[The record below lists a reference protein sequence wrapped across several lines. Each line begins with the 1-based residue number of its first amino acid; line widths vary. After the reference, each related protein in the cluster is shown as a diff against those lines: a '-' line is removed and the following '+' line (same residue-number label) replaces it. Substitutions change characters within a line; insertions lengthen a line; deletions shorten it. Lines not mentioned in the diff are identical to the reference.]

1 MNLLKMSESE
11 IYKLGLR
18 TLIKHLGLDGTT
30 RFLGICKP
38 HKDDIKVRGQT
49 LSPAE
54 MEEIREKV
62 YNAYGTKRLGA
73 LRDLSQMPDR
83 DFYKLGI
90 NVIFDQ
96 LGPVGMTRFIRIRR
110 PGTGDYT
117 AERHKWLDKLDKDTV
132 LEGIQQIQQKY
143 LTARTE
149 DKQ

>member
-38 HKDDIKVRGQT
+38 HKDDIKVREQT
-49 LSPAE
+49 LSHAE
-54 MEEIREKV
+54 MEEIQEKV
-62 YNAYGTKRLGA
+62 YNAYSTKRLGA
-73 LRDLSQMPDR
+73 PKDLSQMPDR
-83 DFYKLGI
+83 DFYRLGI

-143 LTARTE
+143 LTERTE